1 MVVYFHWRVSDCA
14 TDLSK
19 WLSATL
25 NRFWTKTDL
34 LFSQSCFIYLKRTI
48 LNKTK
53 QQKKKIGWQKT
64 RGEKISSDS
73 ELLSAVLI
81 VAIKEISEN
90 NITTSTHLN
99 SSDLS
104 THQIYH
110 HDTHQNL
117 CCHPD
122 LSWWVLLPVSTHIQH
137 CSVPKTTPCTWPF
150 ESYLPHVGSIFKLVL
165 VLLDGIPSFHS
176 SNCNIQLIVTCKI
189 AESHLHSI
197 SLSM

>member
-1 MVVYFHWRVSDCA
+1 MQLWTGSELRQIFYFHSPV
-14 TDLSK
+14 
-19 WLSATL
+19 
-25 NRFWTKTDL
+25 
-34 LFSQSCFIYLKRTI
+34 LFNLKRTI

-53 QQKKKIGWQKT
+53 QQKKKSGWQKT
-64 RGEKISSDS
+64 REKISSDS

-99 SSDLS
+99 SSDLF

-137 CSVPKTTPCTWPF
+137 CSVPNTTPCTWPF
-150 ESYLPHVGSIFKLVL
+150 ESYLAHVGSIFKLVL

-176 SNCNIQLIVTCKI
+176 SNCNIQLVTCKI

-197 SLSM
+197 PLSM